1 MPARNRLAEVTRG
14 TPKSCGVSLLPTRNF
29 PFPGSPAYPAPTVAD
44 LERKAREKYSGP
56 LALGTDL
63 MAFDD
68 LSEASG
74 MTFT

>member
-1 MPARNRLAEVTRG
+1 
-14 TPKSCGVSLLPTRNF
+14 LLPTRNF

>member
-1 MPARNRLAEVTRG
+1 M
-14 TPKSCGVSLLPTRNF
+14 
-29 PFPGSPAYPAPTVAD
+29 GSPAYPAPTVAD
-44 LERKAREKYSGP
+44 LERKTRETYSGP